1 MSDSED
7 DYQPISPE
15 SIKEMKARGYLSE
28 WHRPVEKPTWTFPSP
43 FVAYA
48 ALDNEE
54 VVWGPPP
61 RTLAEL
67 RMYALSWAIRS
78 KPQWRSKIEDTA
90 ILEKWRAEA
99 VDQQQGLLKYKKL
112 NKHMI
117 NYVLTELP
125 AYAALAD
132 NEHGIEAGPF
142 DAIWYSDSLIP
153 DELTTGLRKA
163 ALKLEDVP
171 DAEKDWHP
179 GSNGLVLD
187 LVHPSLYPLLYDRTR
202 ALDGIAVKAPTQQ
215 SMGFGE
221 PPSNSYGDQ
230 YNNIADN
237 CISAQYSWLPSD
249 FAISSDG
256 HARLISPY
264 INNLHPELHRELY
277 PLIEQIV
284 GAFVPMF
291 ERVLSQI
298 NGEDRDLLRFEQENG
313 LEAPGNGRI
322 QTQLVTISRFVGQA
336 NLFYGLAPP
345 CIWAE
350 QSRSIWAGQRLRW
363 PEEFSTDEALCD
375 AIQSFPRAHKKYN
388 GALERSI
395 SPYSLRG
402 KTLQCIVKLANI
414 HLTPDKPSYDGG
426 SWHVEGMLNER
437 IVASGIYYYDEDN
450 ISESRLA
457 FRATTSSPPYHH
469 QDDVLCSEILYGMF
483 RNSHCVQDL
492 GSIETKSG
500 RALAWP
506 NIYQHRV
513 APFSLKDTSRPGH
526 RKILAIFLVDPSI
539 PPIPSATTIPPQ
551 QADWAAYAMEQA
563 REDEK
568 SLFSKLPVELIH
580 AIRQHMEADC
590 LGRYL
595 GRKEAEEIRLQL
607 MAERT
612 VFVKGR
618 EKELSMS
625 FNMCEH

>member
-1 MSDSED
+1 M
-7 DYQPISPE
+7 
-15 SIKEMKARGYLSE
+15 A
-28 WHRPVEKPTWTFPSP
+28 
-43 FVAYA
+43 
-48 ALDNEE
+48 
-54 VVWGPPP
+54 PP
-61 RTLAEL
+61 RRETYLDFPLSPSSLMPHWNTKRWFGLAEL

-99 VDQQQGLLKYKKL
+99 VEQQQGLLNLTEYL
-112 NKHMI
+112 QI

-142 DAIWYSDSLIP
+142 DAIWYSDNLIS
-153 DELTTGLRKA
+153 DDLTAGLRTA

-277 PLIEQIV
+277 PIIEH
-284 GAFVPMF
+284 
-291 ERVLSQI
+291 QI

-322 QTQLVTISRFVGQA
+322 QAQLVTISRFVGQA

-363 PEEFSTDEALCD
+363 PEEFSTVEALCD
-375 AIQSFPRAHKKYN
+375 AIQSLPRAHKKYN

-414 HLTPDKPSYDGG
+414 HLTPNDPSYNGG
-426 SWHVEGMLNER
+426 SWHECSTS
-437 IVASGIYYYDEDN
+437 ASSPLGFTLVVLSVVHFGFNKIFQYYDEDN
-450 ISESRLA
+450 ITESRLA
-457 FRATTSSPPYHH
+457 FRVTTSSPPYHQ
-469 QDDVLCSEILYGMF
+469 QDDELCSEILYGMF
-483 RNSHCVQDL
+483 RDSHCVQDL

-513 APFSLKDTSRPGH
+513 APFSLKDTSSPGH

-539 PPIPSATTIPPQ
+539 QPIPSATTIPPQ
-551 QADWAAYAMEQA
+551 QADWAAYGMEQA

-580 AIRQHMEADC
+580 AIREHLEADRS
-590 LGRYL
+590 GTYF
-595 GRKEAEEIRLQL
+595 GRKEAEEIRLKL